1 MADWCENCIH
11 SDKEYYEEPCA
22 TCEFVSNSEPTEY
35 VVKSCDNCLHS
46 KCDDFDDP
54 CFSCEPYGEDNW
66 EAAVEE
72 TPKETVTDD
81 VKETVNH
88 PEHYQGKYEC
98 IEEMINLF
106 GIEAVKDFCKC
117 NVYKYRFR
125 AGRKQG
131 EEYEKDISKA
141 ENYMTILINLEERT
155 INND

>member
-1 MADWCENCIH
+1 
-11 SDKEYYEEPCA
+11 
-22 TCEFVSNSEPTEY
+22 
-35 VVKSCDNCLHS
+35 VKSCENCLHS
-46 KCDDFDDP
+46 KCDDFDEP

-66 EAAVEE
+66 EAAVEGAAVEE

-81 VKETVNH
+81 VKEAVNH

-155 INND
+155 TNND

>member
-1 MADWCENCIH
+1 MKNWCKDCIH
-11 SDKEYYEEPCA
+11 SDKEHYEEPCVR
-22 TCEFVSNSEPTEY
+22 CDVVYDNEPTEY
-35 VVKSCDNCLHS
+35 AVKSCKNCKHS
-46 KCDDFDDP
+46 ECSKFNDP
-54 CFSCEPYGEDNW
+54 CFSCEPYGEGNW

-72 TPKETVTDD
+72 TP
-81 VKETVNH
+81 KETVNH

-117 NVYKYRFR
+117 NIYKYRFR

-155 INND
+155 TNND